1 SHPAFTGISR
11 AYLGARGRAPRGRR
25 AALVALGA
33 EGDDLTDTER
43 LLAVDDEDADEAQIH
58 AAAGKACTTSAVS
71 AATRTA

>member
-1 SHPAFTGISR
+1 MRIS
-11 AYLGARGRAPRGRR
+11 ARGGAHLEDAERERAAIRR